1 MAGAGARNLSNPGQ
15 DAAFPQVG
23 VAANGDAVF
32 TWVRAPFEG
41 VQAWAGP

>member
-15 DAAFPQVG
+15 EAAFPQVA
-23 VAANGDAVF
+23 VAADGDCGVHLGA
-32 TWVRAPFEG
+32 RPFEG

>member
-15 DAAFPQVG
+15 NAAFPQVG

-32 TWVRAPFEG
+32 TWVRAPSK
-41 VQAWAGP
+41 VQARAGP